1 MLSNKYIFNEKRD
14 MKKYVKPSIAMVNYD
29 EFIMAAMSLH
39 DEIGDGQLGKEA
51 FFEEEEAPAANLSVW
66 DE

>member
-1 MLSNKYIFNEKRD
+1 

-29 EFIMAAMSLH
+29 EYIMAAMSLH
-39 DEIGDGQLGKEA
+39 DEIGDGQLGKGA
-51 FFEEEEAPAANLSVW
+51 FIEEEDAPAASSVW

>member
-1 MLSNKYIFNEKRD
+1 MLLNKYIFNKKRD